1 MRIHSGHRPARSFAV
16 ASVALVAG
24 ALLAGCNDGGGA
36 DSQASDDAEYGEIV
50 TAAPEA
56 PDSEEG
62 FRQPAPTED
71 ADCPYLS
78 AEEAAE
84 LTGEIVDKTQIDPA
98 YDPPACFFGTQ
109 DGAVSL
115 MVSVET
121 VESEDEAV
129 RLVDEVVPPDSTE
142 RADVEGGWTGGKN
155 ASEAGATLAVY
166 REDQVF
172 TVQATQGR
180 SEAVQSVAD
189 TVIPRL

>member
-1 MRIHSGHRPARSFAV
+1 MRFHPGHRPTRPFAV
-16 ASVALVAG
+16 ASAALVAG

-36 DSQASDDAEYGEIV
+36 DSQASGDAEYGEIV
-50 TAAPEA
+50 TAAPET
-56 PDSEEG
+56 PESDEG

-78 AEEAAE
+78 AEEAAD
-84 LTGEIVDKTQIDPA
+84 LTGEKVDKTQIDPA

-109 DGAVSL
+109 DGAVTL

-121 VESEDEAV
+121 VESEDEAM
-129 RLVDEVVPPDSTE
+129 RLVDEIVPPDSTE
-142 RADVEGGWTGGKN
+142 RADIDGGWTGGKN

-172 TVQATQGR
+172 TVQATQAR

>member
-1 MRIHSGHRPARSFAV
+1 MRIHSGQRPTRRAVV
-16 ASVALVAG
+16 ASAAVVAG
-24 ALLAGCNDGGGA
+24 ALLAGCHDGGDA
-36 DSQASDDAEYGEIV
+36 DSPAAGDAEYGEIV
-50 TAAPEA
+50 TAAPEPSKSA
-56 PDSEEG
+56 EE
-62 FRQPAPTED
+62 FRQPTPTED

-78 AEEAAE
+78 AQEAAE
-84 LTGEIVDKTQIDPA
+84 LTGEMVDKTQIDPA

-109 DGAVSL
+109 DGSVTL
-115 MVSVET
+115 MVSLET

-142 RADVEGGWTGGKN
+142 RADVEGGWTGGKD

-166 REDQVF
+166 RGDQVF